1 MKMCPNPALRLSS
14 ATRLDSARARTCH
27 RKRAKMLAGSIP
39 LVECML
45 SQRLMARGILQDLA
59 PSNMLLMI
67 SRARFRDVWIAAA
80 NSHLSAIT
88 AC

>member
-1 MKMCPNPALRLSS
+1 
-14 ATRLDSARARTCH
+14 
-27 RKRAKMLAGSIP
+27 
-39 LVECML
+39 ML